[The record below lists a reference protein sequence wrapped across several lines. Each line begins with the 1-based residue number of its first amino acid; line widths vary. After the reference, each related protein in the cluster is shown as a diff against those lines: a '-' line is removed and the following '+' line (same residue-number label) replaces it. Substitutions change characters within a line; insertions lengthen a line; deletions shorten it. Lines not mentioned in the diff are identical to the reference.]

1 MLKNSLFRKEIINHQ
16 EKFWRNRIC
25 APSFVHL
32 GFPHSSVGKESTCN
46 AGVPGLIPGSGR
58 SAEEGIGYPIWY
70 SWASF
75 VAQLVKNLPA
85 MWETWVRSLEKRKAT
100 HYSILA
106 WRIPCIIHGVTK
118 SHTWL
123 SDFHF
128 HLYTFICIYIIL
140 GFSLIT
146 FWGNILKT
154 ASKSNILLGNICK
167 HMFHTLFPPNHKIN
181 VYYSILLRLAT

>member
-1 MLKNSLFRKEIINHQ
+1 MLQNSLFRKEMITQQ
-16 EKFWRNRIC
+16 EKFWRNHIC

-32 GFPHSSVGKESTCN
+32 GFPHSSVGEESACN
-46 AGVPGLIPGSGR
+46 AGDPGLIPGLGR
-58 SAEEGIGYPIWY
+58 PAGEGIGCPIWY
-70 SWASF
+70 SSASP
-75 VAQLVKNLPA
+75 VAQLVKNPPA
-85 MWETWVRSLEKRKAT
+85 MWETWVQSLEKRKAT
-100 HYSILA
+100 HYNIPA

-118 SHTWL
+118 SHTRL

-128 HLYTFICIYIIL
+128 HLYTFLCIYIIL

-181 VYYSILLRLAT
+181 VYYSILLLLAT